1 MLFKTV
7 DRIIDGNEWRRV
19 SVRDLGCDY
28 NSPELAVLEVSVK
41 NPLMHG
47 SKHDTI
53 NWWSGQRL
61 HYQSD

>member
-19 SVRDLGCDY
+19 SVRDFGCDY

-53 NWWSGQRL
+53 N
-61 HYQSD
+61 